1 MPLRL
6 VLFDLNGTLLDPSV
20 MAGPLG
26 GGEEER
32 ALVFRSLDDAIA
44 GAMTLTLGGRYAPFA
59 DLVRGALARRL
70 TLAGRDPGGA
80 DAALEAMAAM
90 PPFPEAEAALDRLAA
105 AGLRLGVVTQSAT
118 ETAEA
123 VLERAGVL
131 GRLELVLGTDRVGAF
146 KPDPRPYRA
155 ALEAAAV
162 AEPVDACL
170 VAAHWWD
177 VTGAKLAGL
186 CTAWVSRR
194 DRVLPAWVPEPDV
207 RGADLLE
214 VAEGVAARAG

>member
-80 DAALEAMAAM
+80 DAALDAMAAM

-162 AEPVDACL
+162 AEPVDASSSPR
-170 VAAHWWD
+170 
-177 VTGAKLAGL
+177 TGG
-186 CTAWVSRR
+186 T
-194 DRVLPAWVPEPDV
+194 
-207 RGADLLE
+207 
-214 VAEGVAARAG
+214 